1 MSGGSCPAARARC
14 GCPAVSCSCPRSKCG
29 GTSMSERFAFAG
41 RKVGVF
47 LGGVSAE
54 REVSLRTG
62 AAAAAAL
69 RRLGCDV
76 REIDIREDWLG
87 AVRDAG
93 VDVAFLALHG
103 RFGEDGCIQAACE
116 LARLPYTGS
125 GVAASAGVPC
135 APDAVYEG
143 ADRSAAKPPDFGF
156 PLVVKPDREGS
167 TVGISIV
174 RGPDQWEAALA
185 EAAKHDSRIL
195 AEGFIPGREITV
207 GILNGKVL
215 PAIEIVPKSGFYDYQ
230 SKYTA
235 GRTEYVIPVP
245 MDRDILLRAAEYTRR
260 AARAM
265 GLRGAARLDYRV
277 DPAGNVIFLEAN
289 TIPGM
294 TETSLLPK
302 AAKFDGMSFDDLVAG
317 ILSDAGLGK

>member
-1 MSGGSCPAARARC
+1 MRE
-14 GCPAVSCSCPRSKCG
+14 K
-29 GTSMSERFAFAG
+29 G
-41 RKVGVF
+41 RYRGKTVGVF
-47 LGGVSAE
+47 LGGESSE

-62 AAAAAAL
+62 GAAVAAL
-69 RRLGCDV
+69 RRLGYRV
-76 REIDIREDWLG
+76 REIDIGGDWLAG
-87 AVRDAG
+87 IRDAG

-125 GVAASAGVPC
+125 GVAASAIAMSKVLGKRVAASAGVPC

-143 ADRSAAKPPDFGF
+143 EDRAGAKPPDFGF

-167 TVGISIV
+167 TVGITIV

-245 MDRDILLRAAEYTRR
+245 MDREILMRAAEYTKR
-260 AARAM
+260 AAAALT
-265 GLRGAARLDYRV
+265 LRGAARLDYRV
-277 DPAGNVIFLEAN
+277 DPAGNVFFLEAN

-302 AAKFDGMSFDDLVAG
+302 AAKFDGLSFDDLVDA

>member
-1 MSGGSCPAARARC
+1 
-14 GCPAVSCSCPRSKCG
+14 
-29 GTSMSERFAFAG
+29 MSERATIAG
-41 RKVGVF
+41 KKVGVF
-47 LGGVSAE
+47 MGGVSAE
-54 REVSLRTG
+54 RDVSLRTG
-62 AAAAAAL
+62 AAAAESL

-76 REIDIREDWLG
+76 REIDLREDWLA
-87 AVRDAG
+87 AVRGAG

-125 GVAASAGVPC
+125 GVAASAIAMSKMLGKRVAASAGVPC
-135 APDAVYEG
+135 PPDVVFEG
-143 ADRSAAKPPDFGF
+143 ADRIGARPPDFGF

-167 TVGISIV
+167 TVGITIV
-174 RGPDQWEAALA
+174 RGPDRWDAALA
-185 EAAKHDSRIL
+185 EAAIHDGRIL
-195 AEGFIPGREITV
+195 AEGFVPGREITV
-207 GILNGKVL
+207 GILNGRVL
-215 PAIEIVPKSGFYDYQ
+215 PAIEIVPKSGFYDYR

-235 GRTEYVIPVP
+235 GSTEYVIPVP
-245 MDRDILLRAAEYTRR
+245 MDRDVLLRAAEYTRR

-277 DPAGNVIFLEAN
+277 DPAGNVFFLEAN

-294 TETSLLPK
+294 TATSLLPK
-302 AAKFDGMSFDDLVAG
+302 AAKFDGIPFDELVAA

>member
-1 MSGGSCPAARARC
+1 MTD
-14 GCPAVSCSCPRSKCG
+14 RS
-29 GTSMSERFAFAG
+29 AFQG

-62 AAAAAAL
+62 AAAVAAL

-87 AVRDAG
+87 TVRDAN

-125 GVAASAGVPC
+125 GVAASAIAMSKLLGKRMAASAGVPC
-135 APDAVYEG
+135 APDVVFEG
-143 ADRSAAKPPDFGF
+143 ADLSGAKPPDFGF

-174 RGPDQWEAALA
+174 RDPSLWEAALS
-185 EAAKHDSRIL
+185 EASRHDRRVL
-195 AEGFIPGREITV
+195 VEGFIPGREITV

-215 PAIEIVPKSGFYDYQ
+215 PSIEIVPKSGFYDYR

-235 GRTEYVIPVP
+235 GQTEYVIPVP
-245 MDRDILLRAAEYTRR
+245 MDRDILLRASEYTRR
-260 AARAM
+260 AARVM

-277 DPAGNVIFLEAN
+277 DPAGNVFFLEAN

-302 AAKFDGMSFDDLVAG
+302 AAKFDGLSFDDLVAE
-317 ILSDAGLGK
+317 ILSDAGLEK

>member
-1 MSGGSCPAARARC
+1 MPDRAR
-14 GCPAVSCSCPRSKCG
+14 
-29 GTSMSERFAFAG
+29 FAG
-41 RKVGVF
+41 RTVGVF
-47 LGGVSAE
+47 YGGVSAE
-54 REVSLRTG
+54 RDVSLRTG

-69 RRLGCDV
+69 RRKGYAV

-87 AVRDAG
+87 TVRGAG

-103 RFGEDGCIQAACE
+103 RYGEDGCIQAACE

-125 GVAASAGVPC
+125 GVAASAIAMSKFLGKRIAASEEVPC

-143 ADRSAAKPPDFGF
+143 PSLAEGKPPAFGF

-167 TVGISIV
+167 TVGITIV
-174 RGPDQWEAALA
+174 REAARWEPALA
-185 EAAKHDSRIL
+185 EAARHDTRVL
-195 AEGFIPGREITV
+195 AEGYVPGREITV
-207 GILNGKVL
+207 GIVNGRVL
-215 PAIEIVPKSGFYDYQ
+215 PAIEIVPKSGFYDYH

-235 GRTEYVIPVP
+235 GQTEYVIPVP

-260 AARAM
+260 VARAM

-277 DPAGNVIFLEAN
+277 DPAGNAFFLEAN

-302 AAKFDGMSFDDLVAG
+302 AAKFDGLSFDDLVEE
-317 ILSDAGLGK
+317 ILGDAGVSK